1 VVMSVRR
8 RLLELGGVATHRVL
22 VARSGRRE
30 VARALESGDIVRTA
44 RGRYAV
50 PEVDESVAAAHACG
64 GVLSHG
70 SAALA
75 WGWACKAVPD
85 RPHVT
90 VPVKRRITRD
100 VTGVHLHRRDLLP
113 EEISDGRTSRD
124 LTLEQCV
131 RSLPFEEALAVADSA
146 LRDGYPSDRLR
157 ALARDAR
164 GPGSSMLR
172 KVANAADGS
181 SANPFE
187 SILRAICLE
196 VPGLAV
202 LPQVRVGAAR
212 VDLADEHLRLVLE
225 ADSFA
230 WHGDRRALR
239 RDAQR
244 YNRMVVDGWTVLR
257 FAWEDVMFC
266 SDDVAALL
274 VAMVARAQPRS
285 NQPIGPLG

>member
-1 VVMSVRR
+1 MAMSVRR
-8 RLLELGGVATHRVL
+8 RLLELGGVATYRVL
-22 VARSGRRE
+22 VARSGRGD
-30 VARALESGDIVRTA
+30 VARALESGDIVRTS

-50 PEVDESVAAAHACG
+50 PEDESVAAAHALG

-75 WGWACKAVPD
+75 WGWACKSLPD

-90 VPVKRRITRD
+90 VPVKRKITRD
-100 VTGVHLHRRDLLP
+100 VTGLNLHRRDLLP
-113 EEISDGRTSRD
+113 EEISGDRTSRD

-146 LRDGYPSDRLR
+146 LRDGYPPDRLR
-157 ALARDAR
+157 ARARDAR
-164 GPGSSMLR
+164 GPGSRMLR
-172 KVANAADGS
+172 KVASAADGS

-187 SILRAICLE
+187 SILRAICLG

-202 LPQVRVGAAR
+202 RPQVRVGAAR

-266 SDDVAALL
+266 HEEVAALL
-274 VAMVARAQPRS
+274 VAVVARAQPRS
-285 NQPIGPLG
+285 NQPPGLPG